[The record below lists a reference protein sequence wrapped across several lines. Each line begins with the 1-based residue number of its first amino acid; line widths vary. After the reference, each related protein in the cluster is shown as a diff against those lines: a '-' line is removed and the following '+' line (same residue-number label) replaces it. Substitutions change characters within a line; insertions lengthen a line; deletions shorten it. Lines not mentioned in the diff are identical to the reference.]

1 MKARHLFLRGVLIGM
16 ADLVPGVSGGTMALL
31 TGIYSRLLTA
41 LAQLQPAL
49 ILILKLRIAEAFK
62 KIDFG
67 LLFPLGLGVLASVIL
82 LSQVIAWLLDNTRDW
97 LLTFF
102 FGLVIATI
110 LTLIKKVARHNWLTS
125 LLFIIGLLFSIA
137 LQNLPELN
145 GDPSLLTFFLSGL
158 MAICAMLLPGI
169 SGSLL
174 LLLIGMYQPVIQ
186 SISNF
191 DVLPLGVFALG
202 AISGLL
208 LFSRLL
214 LFVYHKH
221 QAMTLS
227 LLAGLTLGSLQAL
240 WPTQQAEVNVLMNQM
255 AIHYSLL
262 IALLPCGLLS
272 GWYLSNV
279 DKK

>member
-1 MKARHLFLRGVLIGM
+1 MRYATSRNIRVLVVAINWH
-16 ADLVPGVSGGTMALL
+16 VPA
-31 TGIYSRLLTA
+31 
-41 LAQLQPAL
+41 
-49 ILILKLRIAEAFK
+49 
-62 KIDFG
+62 
-67 LLFPLGLGVLASVIL
+67 
-82 LSQVIAWLLDNTRDW
+82 
-97 LLTFF
+97 
-102 FGLVIATI
+102 
-110 LTLIKKVARHNWLTS
+110 
-125 LLFIIGLLFSIA
+125 
-137 LQNLPELN
+137 
-145 GDPSLLTFFLSGL
+145 
-158 MAICAMLLPGI
+158 
-169 SGSLL
+169 
-174 LLLIGMYQPVIQ
+174 VIQ